1 MPLDETIV
9 ADVANSNFKV
19 IANATASGIAQAGS
33 LAALNAT
40 SNQHSMNLITQAFLA
55 EAILPRA
62 GVDVSEA
69 VGVKKVAEADLART
83 IDELGAAI
91 AALQQI
97 MKGAQTTRPE
107 TGAG

>member
-33 LAALNAT
+33 LAALNAAA
-40 SNQHSMNLITQAFLA
+40 NQHSLNLISQAFLA

-62 GVDVSEA
+62 
-69 VGVKKVAEADLART
+69 VGSKKIAEADLART
-83 IDELGAAI
+83 VDELGTAI
-91 AALQQI
+91 SALQQI
-97 MKGAQTTRPE
+97 IKTAQSTPPTTP
-107 TGAG
+107 

>member
-9 ADVANSNFKV
+9 ADVANSDFKV
-19 IANATASGIAQAGS
+19 IANAVASGVAQAGS

-40 SNQHSMNLITQAFLA
+40 SNQQAMNLITQAFLS

-62 GVDVSEA
+62 GVDVTEA
-69 VGVKKVAEADLART
+69 VGAKKVAEADLART
-83 IDELGAAI
+83 VDELGTAI

-97 MKGAQTTRPE
+97 MKGAQTTPPQ
-107 TGAG
+107 TG

>member
-1 MPLDETIV
+1 MALDETIV

-19 IANATASGIAQAGS
+19 IANATASGVAQAGS
-33 LAALNAT
+33 LAALNAA
-40 SNQHSMNLITQAFLA
+40 SHQHSLNLISAAFIA
-55 EAILPRA
+55 EAIMPRA

-83 IDELGAAI
+83 VDELGTAV

-107 TGAG
+107 TGGG

>member
-19 IANATASGIAQAGS
+19 IANATASGVAQAGS
-33 LAALNAT
+33 LAALNAA
-40 SNQHSMNLITQAFLA
+40 SHQHSMNLISQAFLA

-62 GVDVSEA
+62 GVDISES

-83 IDELGAAI
+83 VDELGTAI

-97 MKGAQTTRPE
+97 IKTAQSTPPVTP
-107 TGAG
+107 